1 MEQEGPDA
9 QPEKNEIG
17 AEPVKTHSV
26 ALDAVA
32 EGVRFVVDG
41 QVAKAL
47 PFETYEAFYKNLTR
61 GLEFNIFPL
70 EIPGLGEIKLQL
82 PPLIEVRAGA
92 VELRSLDG
100 VTYGRHYKFISM
112 EKEADGASYAVVALA
127 ETGEVV
133 EREPWDDFKRRV
145 QYGRCR
151 SGTAYGAMLGEVSP
165 RLYFDVTGEIYKPQE
180 ERPRAREAAA
190 EEKKPAP
197 EVEMQVAEEEFKK
210 KEPVLTQ
217 IAADMGYLP
226 KKLRFVFVGA
236 AIVLIVLILVTVMVR
251 RGQVAPKPKL
261 EVTSAAGLD
270 YHLNQEY
277 EIAKHLSAVDFARY
291 ARDYP
296 QAAKDSVENLA
307 AFVERNRSTPG
318 LTPAQAEKMLFISN
332 ALPRLQAELAKANS
346 N

>member
-1 MEQEGPDA
+1 MKA
-9 QPEKNEIG
+9 R
-17 AEPVKTHSV
+17 SV
-26 ALDAVA
+26 VLDAVA

-41 QVAKAL
+41 QVAKVV
-47 PFETYEAFYKNLTR
+47 PFDTYEAFYKNLTR

-70 EIPGLGEIKLQL
+70 EIPGQTEIKLQL

-100 VTYGRHYKFISM
+100 VTCGRQYKFISV
-112 EKEADGASYAVVALA
+112 EKEADGRSYAVIALA

-151 SGTAYGAMLGEVSP
+151 SGTTYRAMLGEVSS

-180 ERPRAREAAA
+180 ERPKVREAAA

-197 EVEMQVAEEEFKK
+197 EVELKTAEAEPEK
-210 KEPVLTQ
+210 KEPLLTQ

-236 AIVLIVLILVTVMVR
+236 AVVLVVLILVTVMVR
-251 RGQVAPKPKL
+251 RGHGSTKLKP
-261 EVTSAAGLD
+261 EVMSAATLD

-277 EIAKHLSAVDFARY
+277 EIAKHLSAVDFAKY

-332 ALPRLQAELAKANS
+332 ALPRFQAELAKANS